1 MGNLGFVA
9 KYVIKMYNCTYTYK
23 LPHRM
28 PKLSIILPCYNEE
41 QVIAMTVQRV
51 MQWLGT
57 GRHDAEVIAV
67 DNASTDN
74 TPSVLRELCQR
85 YPILRVV
92 TRELNGGY
100 GSSVRSGCDAAQGEI
115 IAWMD
120 ADGQFDVQDFDTL
133 LPHLASVDF
142 VSGIRAK
149 RSDSWM
155 RLLLGRMWDGVIRIC
170 FGIRARDIDCG
181 MKAFRHDVWP
191 LIRPTITV
199 GDAFNSELFFRLQ
212 RCGLTWQQKPVRHLP
227 RLTGKSGSVRL
238 PDILKAVIDTV
249 RLFFAA
255 RFGSL
260 RCPPP
265 HHRPDLAVVPPMHT

>member
-1 MGNLGFVA
+1 
-9 KYVIKMYNCTYTYK
+9 
-23 LPHRM
+23 
-28 PKLSIILPCYNEE
+28 
-41 QVIAMTVQRV
+41 
-51 MQWLGT
+51 MQWLET
-57 GRHDAEVIAV
+57 GRSDAEVIAV
-67 DNASTDN
+67 DNASTDS

-85 YPILRVV
+85 YPLLRVV
-92 TRELNGGY
+92 TRACNGGY

-149 RSDSWM
+149 RSDSWV

-199 GDAFNSELFFRLQ
+199 GDAFNAEFFFRIE
-212 RCGLTWQQKPVRHLP
+212 RCGLTWRQEPVRHYP
-227 RLTGKSGSVRL
+227 RLTGTSGSVRL
-238 PDILKAVIDTV
+238 PDILRAFSETT

-255 RFGSL
+255 RLGRF
-260 RCPPP
+260 RCAAS
-265 HHRPDLAVVPPMHT
+265 HGGPDLTMPSSLHT